1 MKRLLVLIAAF
12 VLAPAMLASFAEA
25 KTAEGHAAAQDP
37 KAEEAAAYKAW
48 YDANAAK
55 DFAKAME
62 LAKAYVEKYPGGQ
75 NVAYLKEKWIPS
87 TRTSVFNQAIAQK
100 NMADMIRVGKDVLAD
115 NPDNLDYLI
124 AMSVQ
129 LRTNEL
135 FATPPNFA
143 HAKEAAEFTER
154 AMKLIETGKT
164 PTPNPSSP
172 FDKNKTIAFFEQT
185 LAVIDDHNKNIDK
198 ALERYQHAASID
210 AMSPLYFFHV
220 GRLNQEKYLAAA
232 KKYQE
237 LPEADRDASPPKPE
251 VKAALD
257 EVNKYAD
264 GVINGWVRYLGLTA
278 DKPTTGDTRSKVEG
292 VVNELYKFRN
302 NNSTDGLAKL
312 IEQNKTSP
320 TPVSMPAPVD
330 PPKTTSEQKPA
341 EQGAATAKPPAKKP

>member
-1 MKRLLVLIAAF
+1 MKRLLVLIAALAF
-12 VLAPAMLASFAEA
+12 APAMLAPFAVG
-25 KTAEGHAAAQDP
+25 KTAEDQPAAQDP

-55 DFAKAME
+55 DYPKAME
-62 LAKAYVEKYPGGQ
+62 LAKAYVEKYPSGQ

-87 TRTSVFNQAIAQK
+87 TRTILFNQAIAQK
-100 NMADMIRVGKDVLAD
+100 NMADMIRIGKEVLAE

-129 LRTNEL
+129 IRTNEL
-135 FATPPNFA
+135 FASPPNFA
-143 HAKEAAEFTER
+143 HAAEAAEFTEK
-154 AMKLIETGKT
+154 AMKLIEGGKT
-164 PTPNPSSP
+164 PTPNPNSP
-172 FDKNKTIAFFEQT
+172 FDKNKTLAFFDQT

-198 ALERYQHAASID
+198 ALERYHHAASLD
-210 AMSPLYFFHV
+210 PMNPLYFFHA
-220 GRLNQEKYLAAA
+220 GRLHQEKYLAAA

-237 LPEADRDASPPKPE
+237 IPEADREATPLKPE

-257 EVNKYAD
+257 EVNKQAD
-264 GVINGWVRYLGLTA
+264 GVINAWVRYLGLTA

-292 VVNELYKFRN
+292 VVSELYKFRN

-320 TPVSMPAPVD
+320 TPVNMTPPPEPA
-330 PPKTTSEQKPA
+330 KTTAEQKPA
-341 EQGAATAKPPAKKP
+341 EAAATKPVSKKP

>member
-1 MKRLLVLIAAF
+1 MKRLLVLIAALAF
-12 VLAPAMLASFAEA
+12 APAMLAPFAVG
-25 KTAEGHAAAQDP
+25 KTAEDQPAAQDP

-55 DFAKAME
+55 DYPKAME

-87 TRTSVFNQAIAQK
+87 TRTILFNQAIAQK
-100 NMADMIRVGKDVLAD
+100 NMADMIRIGKEVLAE

-129 LRTNEL
+129 IRTNEL
-135 FATPPNFA
+135 FASPPNFA
-143 HAKEAAEFTER
+143 HAAEAAEFTEK
-154 AMKLIETGKT
+154 AMKLIEGGKT

-172 FDKNKTIAFFEQT
+172 FDKNKTLAFFDQT

-198 ALERYQHAASID
+198 ALERYRHAASLD
-210 AMSPLYFFHV
+210 PMNPLYFFHA
-220 GRLNQEKYLAAA
+220 GRLHQEKYLAAA

-237 LPEADRDASPPKPE
+237 IPEADREATPLKPE

-257 EVNKYAD
+257 EVNKQAD
-264 GVINGWVRYLGLTA
+264 GVINNWVRYLGLTA

-292 VVNELYKFRN
+292 VVSELYKFRN

-320 TPVSMPAPVD
+320 TPVNMTPPAE
-330 PPKTTSEQKPA
+330 PPKTTAEQKP
-341 EQGAATAKPPAKKP
+341 ESAATTKPVSKKP

>member
-1 MKRLLVLIAAF
+1 MKRLLVLIAALVF
-12 VLAPAMLASFAEA
+12 APAMMASLAAA

-55 DFAKAME
+55 DYAKAME

-75 NVAYLKEKWIPS
+75 NVGYLKDKWVPS
-87 TRTSVFNQAIAQK
+87 TRTYLFNQAIAQK

-135 FATPPNFA
+135 FATPPNLS

-154 AMKLIETGKT
+154 AMKLIESGKT
-164 PTPNPSSP
+164 PTPNPNSP
-172 FDKNKTIAFFEQT
+172 FDKNKTIAFFYQT
-185 LAVIDDHNKNIDK
+185 LAVIDDQSKNIDK
-198 ALERYQHAASID
+198 ALERYQHAARLD
-210 AMSPLYFFHV
+210 PMSPLYFFHV
-220 GRLNQEKYLAAA
+220 GRLNQEKYLASA

-237 LPEADRDASPPKPE
+237 LPEADREASPPKPE

-257 EVNKYAD
+257 DVNKYAD

-278 DKPTTGDTRSKVEG
+278 DKPTTGDTRSKVES
-292 VVNELYKFRN
+292 VVTELYKFRN
-302 NNSTDGLAKL
+302 NNSTDGLSKL
-312 IEQNKTSP
+312 VEQNKTSP
-320 TPVSMPAPVD
+320 TPVSMTTPVE
-330 PPKTTSEQKPA
+330 PPKPPAEQKPA
-341 EQGAATAKPPAKKP
+341 ESAATNGKPVMKKP

>member
-1 MKRLLVLIAAF
+1 MKRLLVLIAALVF
-12 VLAPAMLASFAEA
+12 APAMLTSLASAR
-25 KTAEGHAAAQDP
+25 TAEDQAAAQDP

-55 DFAKAME
+55 DYAKAME

-75 NVAYLKEKWIPS
+75 NVAYLKEKWVPS
-87 TRTSVFNQAIAQK
+87 TRTLLFNQAIAQK
-100 NMADMIRVGKDVLAD
+100 NMADMIRVGTDVLAD

-154 AMKLIETGKT
+154 AMKLIESGKT
-164 PTPNPSSP
+164 PTPNPNSP
-172 FDKNKTIAFFEQT
+172 FDKNKTIAFFDQT

-198 ALERYQHAASID
+198 ALDRYRHAASLD
-210 AMSPLYFFHV
+210 PMSPLYFFHI

-232 KKYQE
+232 KKFQE
-237 LPEADRDASPPKPE
+237 LPEADREASPPKPE

-257 EVNKYAD
+257 DVNKYAD

-278 DKPTTGDTRSKVEG
+278 DKPTTGDTRSKVDT
-292 VVNELYKFRN
+292 VVSELYKFRN

-320 TPVSMPAPVD
+320 TPVSMPAPVE
-330 PPKTTSEQKPA
+330 PPKTTTDQKPA
-341 EQGAATAKPPAKKP
+341 EQGAVTAKPVTKKP

>member
-1 MKRLLVLIAAF
+1 MKRLLVLIAALAF
-12 VLAPAMLASFAEA
+12 APAMLAPFAVG
-25 KTAEGHAAAQDP
+25 KTAEDQPAAQDT

-55 DFAKAME
+55 DYPKAME
-62 LAKAYVEKYPGGQ
+62 LAKAYVEKYPSGQ

-87 TRTSVFNQAIAQK
+87 TRTILFNQAIAQK
-100 NMADMIRVGKDVLAD
+100 NMADMIRIGKEVLAD

-129 LRTNEL
+129 IRTNEL
-135 FATPPNFA
+135 FASPPNFA
-143 HAKEAAEFTER
+143 HAAEAAEFTEK
-154 AMKLIETGKT
+154 AMKLIEGGKT

-172 FDKNKTIAFFEQT
+172 FDKNKTLAFFDQT

-198 ALERYQHAASID
+198 ALERYRHAASLD
-210 AMSPLYFFHV
+210 AMNPLYFFHA
-220 GRLNQEKYLAAA
+220 GRLHQEKYLAAA

-237 LPEADRDASPPKPE
+237 IPEADREATPLKPE
-251 VKAALD
+251 VKTALD
-257 EVNKYAD
+257 EVNKQAD
-264 GVINGWVRYLGLTA
+264 GVINAWVRYLGLTA

-292 VVNELYKFRN
+292 VVSELYKFRN

-320 TPVSMPAPVD
+320 TPVNMTPPPEPA
-330 PPKTTSEQKPA
+330 KTTAEQKPA
-341 EQGAATAKPPAKKP
+341 ESAATTKPVSKKP

>member
-1 MKRLLVLIAAF
+1 MKRLLLIAALVF
-12 VLAPAMLASFAEA
+12 APAMLASLA
-25 KTAEGHAAAQDP
+25 TAQTAGAQPAAQDP

-48 YDANAAK
+48 YDANGAK

-87 TRTSVFNQAIAQK
+87 TRTTLFNQAIGQK
-100 NMADMIRVGKDVLAD
+100 NMNDMIRIGREVLAD

-143 HAKEAAEFTER
+143 LGKDAAEFTER
-154 AMKLIETGKT
+154 AMKLIDSGKT

-198 ALERYQHAASID
+198 ALERYQRAGSLD
-210 AMSPLYFFHV
+210 PMSPLYFFHV

-232 KKYQE
+232 KKYQD
-237 LPEADRDASPPKPE
+237 LPEADRDASPPSAE

-257 EVNKYAD
+257 DVNKYAD
-264 GVINGWVRYLGLTA
+264 GVINGWLRYLGLTA
-278 DKPTTGDTRSKVEG
+278 DKPTTGDTRSKVES
-292 VVNELYKFRN
+292 VVTELYKFRN
-302 NNSTDGLAKL
+302 NNTIEGLAKL
-312 IEQNKTSP
+312 VEQNKTSP
-320 TPVSMPAPVD
+320 TPVSMPAPVA
-330 PPKTTSEQKPA
+330 PPKTTTEQKPA
-341 EQGAATAKPPAKKP
+341 EPSAAANGKPAAKKP

>member
-1 MKRLLVLIAAF
+1 MKRLLVLIAALAF
-12 VLAPAMLASFAEA
+12 APAMLAPFAVG
-25 KTAEGHAAAQDP
+25 KTAEDQPAAQDP

-55 DFAKAME
+55 DYPKAME

-87 TRTSVFNQAIAQK
+87 TRTILFNQAIAQK
-100 NMADMIRVGKDVLAD
+100 NMADMIRIGKEVLAE

-129 LRTNEL
+129 IRTNEL
-135 FATPPNFA
+135 FASPPNFA
-143 HAKEAAEFTER
+143 HAAEAAEFTEK
-154 AMKLIETGKT
+154 AMKLIEGGKT

-172 FDKNKTIAFFEQT
+172 FDKNKTLAFFDQT

-198 ALERYQHAASID
+198 ALERYRHAASLD
-210 AMSPLYFFHV
+210 PMNPLYFFHA
-220 GRLNQEKYLAAA
+220 GRLHQEKYLAAA

-237 LPEADRDASPPKPE
+237 IPEADREATPLKPE

-257 EVNKYAD
+257 EVNKQAD
-264 GVINGWVRYLGLTA
+264 GVINNWVRYLGLTA

-292 VVNELYKFRN
+292 VVSELYKFRN

-320 TPVSMPAPVD
+320 TPVNMTPPPEPA
-330 PPKTTSEQKPA
+330 KTTAEQKPA
-341 EQGAATAKPPAKKP
+341 ESAATTKPVSKKP

>member
-1 MKRLLVLIAAF
+1 MKRLLLIAALMF
-12 VLAPAMLASFAEA
+12 APAMLASFAAA
-25 KTAEGHAAAQDP
+25 KTAEGQAAAQDP

-87 TRTSVFNQAIAQK
+87 TRTTLFNQAISQK
-100 NMADMIRVGKDVLAD
+100 NMGDMIRIGREVLAD
-115 NPDNLDYLI
+115 NADNLDYLI

-143 HAKEAAEFTER
+143 HSKDAAEFTER
-154 AMKLIETGKT
+154 AMKLIEGGKT

-172 FDKNKTIAFFEQT
+172 FDKNKTLAFFDQT
-185 LAVIDDHNKNIDK
+185 LAVIHDQEKNIDK
-198 ALERYQHAASID
+198 ALERYRHAASLD
-210 AMSPLYFFHV
+210 PMSPLYFFHV

-232 KKYQE
+232 KKYQD
-237 LPEADRDASPPKPE
+237 LPEADREASPPSPE

-257 EVNKYAD
+257 DVNKYAD

-278 DKPTTGDTRSKVEG
+278 DKPNDTRARVES
-292 VVNELYKFRN
+292 VVTELYKFRN
-302 NNSTDGLAKL
+302 NNSIDGLAKL
-312 IEQNKTSP
+312 VEQNKTSP
-320 TPVSMPAPVD
+320 TPVSMSAPVD
-330 PPKTTSEQKPA
+330 PPKTAAEQKPA
-341 EQGAATAKPPAKKP
+341 EQNAPTNGKSPTKKP